1 MFVIIII
8 VISVVSISVVII
20 IIIIIIM
27 SGQVQVKFDMVVVQ
41 PISFGDTP
49 ITQVITIV
57 IIIKNHIGIVIIRL
71 ALFRRNWI
79 LWEFYPNLGWRGS
92 SHSHNPPFEEIPIK
106 PVFFLV
112 FFYFTTIM
120 VSV

>member
-8 VISVVSISVVII
+8 VISVVII
-20 IIIIIIM
+20 IMIIIM

-57 IIIKNHIGIVIIRL
+57 IIIKNHIVIVIIRL

-106 PVFFLV
+106 PVFF
-112 FFYFTTIM
+112 FSFTLQQ
-120 VSV
+120 

>member
-1 MFVIIII
+1 MFVIVII

-20 IIIIIIM
+20 IIMIIIM

-57 IIIKNHIGIVIIRL
+57 IIIKNHIVIVIIRL

-106 PVFFLV
+106 SCVFLLV
-112 FFYFTTIM
+112 YFTTIM
-120 VSV
+120 VLV